1 MYSILVLPLFGRDLF
16 LYKHFLSIYLMA
28 KSDKSN
34 IAPQSQ
40 ILLGPDDQIL
50 ENFDLIK
57 VQKDSWE
64 TFLNKDLKDTLNEF
78 FPIDDYTGK
87 KFTLYFDDIYFGEP
101 RYSIEL
107 CQQKKL
113 TYDVPIYLSLRL
125 LNKKTGTEKKQDVY
139 FFNLPKMTS
148 RGTFII
154 NGIERAVISQIS
166 RSPGV
171 YFTAE
176 VDKTTGLT
184 LYNAEIRPYIG
195 AWIDITINKNNLIEM
210 KVNKKRKFLA
220 TAFIRSF
227 QGHNNAQILSQFNDV
242 SKTVVDKYIAPTLKK
257 DHTKNKDEAVLE
269 IYRKVKPGEPLVLE
283 NAYETLNNLFFNH
296 RRYSLAP
303 VGRYKVNKK
312 LNVNHPISREN
323 FLLSLDDIMATIK
336 YLVNLTAGEGSF
348 DDIDHL
354 GNRRLRTVGELIN
367 MYGIRVGMV
376 RVEREIKERMSL
388 VANEVSVNPSQ
399 IVNSKPLIVAINS
412 FYRTSQLSTIVDQTN
427 PLSELD
433 NLRRITV
440 GGPGGIEKERASFSI
455 RDISS
460 SQYGRIDPIRS
471 PEGPNIG
478 VVTYMALTSRV
489 NEYGFLESPYR
500 KLVKEK
506 AGNKTKVRISDEI
519 VYLQADDEEQYHIT
533 STSVTIDEKG
543 YITDTYVIA
552 RHDGDIVEVTTDKL
566 DLIDVSS
573 RQVIGASAAL
583 IPFLQNDDASRALMG
598 SHMQCQAVPLVRA
611 TAPVIGTG
619 MEKKVA
625 SSLNRSLYAEEDGT
639 VTHVDGQKIV
649 YKGKSGKEHVYELE
663 RFVRTNKD
671 VMFDQKP
678 RVEPNQKIKKGELL
692 IDGPCTDNGNLALG
706 QNLVVAYTSLNGL
719 GYEDGFVI
727 SERVLKEDLLTS
739 ITSEEFIADVVDTK
753 LGPEE
758 LTGDIPNVRE
768 DVLQHLDKEGMIL
781 IGTEVKGGDIL
792 VGKVAPKG
800 EKELTAEERLLRA
813 IFGEKAKDVKDTSL
827 RIPYGKRGTV
837 VNVET
842 IDAKKDPNELE
853 PSILKRII
861 VNTAQLRKINVG
873 DKLAGRHGN
882 KGVISRI
889 LPEWDMP
896 YLEDGTPVDV
906 VISPLTILSRMNLGQ
921 LFETMLGRIAKVN
934 NSRISIPVFEKFK
947 EEYMINEY
955 KRLGLPVTGKS
966 KLYDGSTGKAYEEE
980 VLVGVGY
987 ILKLIHMVED
997 KFHARS
1003 VGPYSLVTQ
1012 QPLGG
1017 KSQMGGQRFGEM
1029 EVWALESHRVPY
1041 TLQELLTIKS
1051 DDVRG
1056 RTKAFESIIKGIDI
1070 PQSSVPESFH
1080 VLVKELNALG
1090 LAIDYIK

>member
-1 MYSILVLPLFGRDLF
+1 MS
-16 LYKHFLSIYLMA
+16 
-28 KSDKSN
+28 KSDKTK
-34 IAPQSQ
+34 ITEIQEV
-40 ILLGPDDQIL
+40 LLGKKDQIL
-50 ENFDLIK
+50 ENFDLIE
-57 VQKDSWE
+57 VQKTSWD
-64 TFLNKDLKDTLNEF
+64 TFINKNLRETLNEF
-78 FPIDDYTGK
+78 FPVNDYTGK
-87 KFTLYFDDIYFGEP
+87 KFTLFFDDIYFGEP
-101 RYSIEL
+101 RYDLEL
-107 CQQKKL
+107 CLQKKL
-113 TYDVPIYLSLRL
+113 TYDVPVYLTLRL

-148 RGTFII
+148 KGTFII

-166 RSPGV
+166 RSPGA

-176 VDKTTGLT
+176 VDKSTGLT

-220 TAFIRSF
+220 SVFLRAFEG
-227 QGHNNAQILSQFNDV
+227 QNNAQLMSVFNDL
-242 SKTVVDKYIAPTLKK
+242 DNDILEKYINPTFKK
-257 DHTKNKDEAVLE
+257 DHTKTKDEAVLE
-269 IYRKVKPGEPLVLE
+269 IYRKVKPGEPLILE

-296 RRYSLAP
+296 RRYSLSE

-312 LNVNHPISREN
+312 LGLDIENTRDNH
-323 FLLSLDDIMATIK
+323 LLTKKDMVETIK
-336 YLVNLTAGEGSF
+336 YLVNLTKGKGNF

-388 VANEVSVNPSQ
+388 VANDQNVNPSQ

-478 VVTYMALTSRV
+478 VVTYMALCSRV
-489 NEYGFLESPYR
+489 NKYGFLESPY
-500 KLVKEK
+500 KKVVK
-506 AGNKTKVRISDEI
+506 GKVTDEI
-519 VYLQADDEEQYHIT
+519 VYLQADDEEKYFIT
-533 STSVTIDEKG
+533 SNSVNIDDKNT
-543 YITDTYVIA
+543 ITDKTVVV
-552 RHDGDIVEVTTDKL
+552 RHKGDIVEIPANKV
-566 DLIDVSS
+566 DLIDVTV
-573 RQVIGASAAL
+573 RQVIGASSAL

-598 SHMQCQAVPLVRA
+598 SHMQCQAVPLVKA
-611 TAPVIGTG
+611 TAPRVGTG
-619 MEKKVA
+619 MERKVA
-625 SSLNRSLYAEEDGT
+625 SALNRSIYAAEDG
-639 VTHVDGQKIV
+639 VVQYVDGRKV
-649 YKGKSGKEHVYELE
+649 VVKGKSGKEYTYNLE
-663 RFVRTNKD
+663 RYTRTNKD
-671 VMFDQKP
+671 VMFDQHPKVGP
-678 RVEPNQKIKKGELL
+678 KEKVSKGQIL

-727 SERVLKEDLLTS
+727 SERVIKEDLLTS
-739 ITSEEFIADVVDTK
+739 ITSEEFIADLVDTK

-768 DVLQHLDKEGMIL
+768 EVLQNLDKEGL
-781 IGTEVKGGDIL
+781 VLLGTEVKGGDIL

-827 RIPYGKRGTV
+827 RMPYGKRGTV
-837 VNVET
+837 VSVES
-842 IDAKKDPNELE
+842 IDSKKDPNELE
-853 PSILKRII
+853 PSVLRRMI
-861 VNTAQLRKINVG
+861 VTTAQLRKINVG

-882 KGVISRI
+882 KGVISKI

-896 YLEDGTPVDV
+896 YLEDGTPVD
-906 VISPLTILSRMNLGQ
+906 IILSPLAILSRMNLGQ
-921 LFETMLGRIAKVN
+921 LFETILGSIAKNKGQRFSV
-934 NSRISIPVFEKFK
+934 PVFEQLK
-947 EEYMINEY
+947 EEFIINEL
-955 KRLGLPVTGKS
+955 KSAGLPFDGKV
-966 KLYDGSTGKAYEEE
+966 KLYDGQTGQAYDRQ

-987 ILKLIHMVED
+987 IMKLIHMVED

-1029 EVWALESHRVPY
+1029 EVWALESHRVPH

-1070 PQSSVPESFH
+1070 PQSNVPESFH

>member
-1 MYSILVLPLFGRDLF
+1 MSKLT
-16 LYKHFLSIYLMA
+16 
-28 KSDKSN
+28 KSN
-34 IAPQSQ
+34 GPKKE
-40 ILLGPDDQIL
+40 LYLGEKDKNL
-50 ENFDLIK
+50 ETFDLIE
-57 VQKDSWE
+57 VQKQSWGK
-64 TFLNKDLKDTLNEF
+64 FLQTELKEVLSEF
-78 FPIDDYTGK
+78 FPIVDYTGK
-87 KFTLYFDDIYFGEP
+87 KFVLSLEDIFFGEP
-101 RYSIEL
+101 RYDLDLCIE
-107 CQQKKL
+107 KKL
-113 TYDVPIYLSLRL
+113 TYDTPVYLTLKL
-125 LNKKTGTEKKQDVY
+125 LNKKSGVEKKQDVY

-154 NGIERAVISQIS
+154 NGIERAIINQIV

-184 LYNAEIRPYIG
+184 LYNAEVRPYIG
-195 AWIDITINKNNLIEM
+195 AWLDITINKNNLIEM

-220 TAFIRSF
+220 SVFLKIF
-227 QGHNNAQILSQFNDV
+227 DGENNNQLSAYFSDLDKQILE
-242 SKTVVDKYIAPTLKK
+242 KYFAPTVKK
-257 DHTKNKDEAVLE
+257 DQTKDKDEAVLE
-269 IYRKVKPGEPLVLE
+269 IYRKVKPGEPLILE
-283 NAYETLNNLFFNH
+283 NAYETVNNFFFNS
-296 RRYSLAP
+296 RRYSLAA

-312 LNVNHPISREN
+312 LNLDLENKKEN
-323 FLLSLDDIMATIK
+323 FLLTKKDIIETIK
-336 YLVNLTAGEGSF
+336 YLLNLAVGKGNF

-354 GNRRLRTVGELIN
+354 GNRRLRTVGELVS

-388 VANEVSVNPSQ
+388 VASELSVNPAQ

-460 SQYGRIDPIRS
+460 SQYGRICPIRS

-478 VVTYMALTSRV
+478 VVTYMALYSRV
-489 NEYGFLESPYR
+489 NKYGFLETPYR
-500 KLVKEK
+500 KLL
-506 AGNKTKVRISDEI
+506 KTKKGSKVEVKTSNDMT
-519 VYLQADDEEQYHIT
+519 YLQADDEENYYIT
-533 STSVTIDEKG
+533 SSLVGIDKDG
-543 YITDTYVIA
+543 VLTDEVVVA
-552 RHDGDIVEVTTDKL
+552 RHGGDIVEVPVEKL
-566 DLIDVSS
+566 DFIDISAQ
-573 RQVIGASAAL
+573 QVVGASASL

-598 SHMQCQAVPLVRA
+598 THMQCQAVPLVRPA
-611 TAPVIGTG
+611 APIISTG
-619 MEKKVA
+619 LESKVS
-625 SSLNRSLYAEEDGT
+625 SSLNRTIFAQEDGMIEY
-639 VTHVDGQKIV
+639 VDGEKIILR
-649 YKGKSGKEHVYELE
+649 GKSKKKYEYPLE

-671 VMFDQKP
+671 VVFDQRP
-678 RVEPNQKIKKGELL
+678 RVTSGQKIRKGELL
-692 IDGPCTDNGNLALG
+692 IDGPASDDGKLALG

-727 SERVLKEDLLTS
+727 SERLIKDDVLTS
-739 ITSEEFIADVVDTK
+739 ITSEEFIADLVDTK

-758 LTGDIPNVRE
+758 LTRDIPNVRE
-768 DVLQHLDKEGMIL
+768 EVLQNLDKEGL
-781 IGTEVKGGDIL
+781 VVVGTEVTGGDIL

-827 RIPYGKRGTV
+827 RMPYGKRGTV
-837 VNVET
+837 VNLDV
-842 IDAKKDPNELE
+842 IDSKKDPNELE
-853 PSILKRII
+853 PSVLKRII
-861 VNTAQLRKINVG
+861 VHTAQLRKITVG

-882 KGVISRI
+882 KGVISKV

-896 YLEDGTPVDV
+896 YLADGTPVDV
-906 VISPLTILSRMNLGQ
+906 ILSPLSILSRMNLGQ
-921 LFETMLGRIAKVN
+921 LFETLLGIIAQKN
-934 NSRISIPVFEKFK
+934 NLQIAVPVFEHIK
-947 EEYMINEY
+947 EAFITSEL
-955 KRLGLPVTGKS
+955 KKLGMPIDGKVT
-966 KLYDGSTGKAYEEE
+966 LFDGQTGQPYEKQ

-987 ILKLIHMVED
+987 IMKLIHMVED

-1003 VGPYSLVTQ
+1003 IGPYSLVTQ

-1029 EVWALESHRVPY
+1029 EVWALESHRVSH
-1041 TLQELLTIKS
+1041 TLQEMLTVKS

-1056 RTKAFESIIKGIDI
+1056 RTKAFESIIKGTDI

-1080 VLVKELNALG
+1080 VLLKELNALG
-1090 LAIDYIK
+1090 LSIDYIK